1 MIAFAGDEELSLR
14 RWLKAP
20 TGAMDPASLVLRVAL
35 VRVQLRSVLG
45 YFLVQFLGLL
55 CQVTQHLDDSGIVFL
70 SQAR

>member
-35 VRVQLRSVLG
+35 VRVQLRTVLAKDV
-45 YFLVQFLGLL
+45 L
-55 CQVTQHLDDSGIVFL
+55 
-70 SQAR
+70 